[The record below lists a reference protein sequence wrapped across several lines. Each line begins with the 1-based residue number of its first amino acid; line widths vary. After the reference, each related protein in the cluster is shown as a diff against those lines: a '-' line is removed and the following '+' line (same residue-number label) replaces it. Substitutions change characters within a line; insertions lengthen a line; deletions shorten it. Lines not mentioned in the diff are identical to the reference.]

1 MVVLVVVVVV
11 REVGRL
17 VTSFVVAFEV
27 NIGKVHD
34 FSSDFSVVNPVSVKS
49 VVVGPVEVDVDV
61 VVVDVVV
68 VVFIVVVV
76 SF

>member
-17 VTSFVVAFEV
+17 VTSFVVTFDV
-27 NIGKVHD
+27 NIGKFH
-34 FSSDFSVVNPVSVKS
+34 DFSVVNPVSTKA
-49 VVVGPVEVDVDV
+49 VVTCPVEVDVE
-61 VVVDVVV
+61 VVV